1 MTDVVFVL
9 KACTELWFGVLFKM
23 KLKSVAA
30 LVLLSTVALTGCFD
44 KTFEDAQNAMR
55 DGNFQ
60 DAKSILIDLA
70 NNKSDDNAMYA
81 LYEMNEDHPD
91 VMSLE
96 EALGWLQRAA
106 DAGRPDAEYEY
117 GLFLV
122 NHDRFEQAYSYFD
135 KAAVWK
141 EERALHFLDKYHA
154 VRDVQ
159 IKAEAGNAEGMFE
172 YAKWLLNSKDEES
185 QKEGLSWAR
194 KSALQNNVDGQ
205 ALYAT
210 VLYENKDYPNAMSW
224 FEKSAAGGNRDAEYY
239 LGIMYF
245 QGLGVMRNP
254 SQGVENLRKAA
265 DKGSALAQFELG
277 RLYINNDRETTKELT
292 EKEAVDYISQAAG
305 QNMLEAQY
313 LLGTMYENGI
323 GVKQDYQRAM
333 NIYRLAALHDHV
345 GAESKLGE
353 LYVMHGNEKQKKEGV
368 KWLNKA
374 IEEHDDA
381 EAKTYLAY
389 AYKHGFGVNQNFNQ
403 AYKWYREAA
412 DVDVASAQFNLGVMI
427 ANGHGDAR
435 DLRKAAYWIEQAA
448 YNNLPTAMVALALMY
463 EKGAGMEQDKSKAR
477 FWYDK
482 AKNLG
487 ETDKK
492 KVAELLN
499 L

>member
-1 MTDVVFVL
+1 MLDKV
-9 KACTELWFGVLFKM
+9 KRKM
-23 KLKSVAA
+23 KLTRIAA
-30 LVLLSTVALTGCFD
+30 LVLISAIAITGCGG
-44 KTFEDAQNAMR
+44 KTFKDAETAMKEGR
-55 DGNFQ
+55 YDE
-60 DAKSILIDLA
+60 AKTIFTDLA
-70 NNKSDDNAMYA
+70 NNNNDDNAMYA
-81 LYEMNEDHPD
+81 LYSMNDSHPE
-91 VMSLE
+91 VMPIE

-122 NHDRFEQAYSYFD
+122 EHDRFEQAYSYFD

-159 IKAEAGNAEGMFE
+159 IKAEAGDPEGMFE
-172 YAKWLLNSKDEES
+172 YAKWLLNQNDEES
-185 QKEGLSWAR
+185 QKLGLSWAR
-194 KSALQNNVDGQ
+194 KSALLNNTDGQ
-205 ALYAT
+205 ALFAT
-210 VLYENKDYPNAMSW
+210 VLYENQDYPNAMSW
-224 FEKSAAGGNRDAEYY
+224 FEKSAKGGNTDAEYY
-239 LGIMYF
+239 VGIMYF

-254 SQGVENLRKAA
+254 SLGIENLRKAA

-277 RLYINNDRETTKELT
+277 RLFINGDKEANRALT
-292 EKEAVDYISQAAG
+292 EAEAVDYISKAAG

-353 LYVMHGNEKQKKEGV
+353 LYVTHGDANQKAEGI

-381 EAKTYLAY
+381 MAKTYLAY
-389 AYKHGFGVNQNFNQ
+389 AYKEGFGVNQNFNQ

-412 DVDVASAQFNLGVMI
+412 DVDVAIAQFNLGIMI
-427 ANGHGDAR
+427 ANGHGEVR
-435 DLRKAAYWIEQAA
+435 DMRKSAYWVEQAA
-448 YNNLPTAMVALALMY
+448 YNNLVPAMVALSLFY
-463 EKGAGMEQDKSKAR
+463 KNGAGVDKDDAKAR
-477 FWYDK
+477 FWIEK
-482 AKNLG
+482 ARTLDPKI
-487 ETDKK
+487 DVK
-492 KVAELLN
+492 KVAELFKLKS
-499 L
+499 